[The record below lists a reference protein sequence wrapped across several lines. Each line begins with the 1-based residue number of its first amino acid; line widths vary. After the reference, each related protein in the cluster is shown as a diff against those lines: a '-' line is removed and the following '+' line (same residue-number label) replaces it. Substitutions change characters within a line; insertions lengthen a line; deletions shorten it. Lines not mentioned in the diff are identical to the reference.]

1 MLYEDCTQ
9 ELLGLKEVIVTRVE
23 QNDKTCNIYLK
34 MPRKMNHCP
43 SCGSESDQIHD
54 YRIQRIKDISAFGKY
69 TILVLRKRRYT
80 CLSCGKHFYENVPFL
95 PRYHRLTN
103 RLCAW
108 IISEFRKVHSMVDIA
123 ERNNVSGPTAARIF
137 DHVSYT
143 NTKLPEVL
151 SFDEFKGNA
160 GGEKFQFIMTDP
172 AKRNVLDILVSRRS
186 EELYAYFSRYT
197 DRRQV
202 KYIVIDMNKDYR
214 SISHA
219 LFPGAT
225 IVADK
230 YHVFRQVTWAFE
242 NVRKQEQKKF
252 GDTRRRYFKRSR
264 KLLLKHPD
272 KLTEMDQD
280 QVTAMLSISE
290 RLRYAYALKNEFHK
304 VMDSEDSL
312 EARKKLGI
320 WCMMAQGY
328 RQELP
333 EFNACFTAFT
343 NWQKEILSSF
353 DCAYTNGFTEG
364 TNNKIKVI
372 KRNAYGVR
380 KFERFR
386 NRILHVMAA

>member
-1 MLYEDCTQ
+1 MLYEDYTK
-9 ELLGLKEVIVTRVE
+9 ELLDLKDVIVTRIE
-23 QNDKTCNIYLK
+23 HDERLCSIHLE
-34 MPRKMNHCP
+34 MPRKPHSCP
-43 SCGSESDQIHD
+43 VCGSETEQIHD
-54 YRIQRIKDISAFGKY
+54 YRQQRIKDIAAFGKH
-69 TILVLRKRRYT
+69 TILVLRKRRYG
-80 CLSCGKHFYENVPFL
+80 CPLCGKHFYEKVPFL
-95 PRYHRLTN
+95 PKYHRFTS
-103 RLCAW
+103 RLYAW
-108 IISEFRKVHSMVDIA
+108 ITQEFRKVHSMTDIA
-123 ERNNVSGPTAARIF
+123 GRNNVSGPTAARIF
-137 DHVSYT
+137 DHVSYS
-143 NTKLPEVL
+143 NLSLPQVL

-172 AKRNVLDILVSRRS
+172 VKRKVLDILASRRT
-186 EELYAYFSRYT
+186 EDLYAYFSRYT

-202 KYIVIDMNKDYR
+202 KYIVIDMNKDYK
-214 SISHA
+214 SISQN
-219 LFPGAT
+219 LFPMAT

-252 GDTRRRYFKRSR
+252 GDVRRKYFKRSR
-264 KLLLKHPD
+264 KLLLKNPD
-272 KLTEMDQD
+272 KLTEMEQD

-304 VMDSEDSL
+304 VMDSRDSR
-312 EARKKLGI
+312 EARKRLGL

-328 RQELP
+328 RDEIP

-353 DCAYTNGFTEG
+353 DCPYTNGFTEG